1 MHAEMFQS
9 EAPKVVYTKA
19 SKIELIE
26 EEGHEGKEANS
37 APSVCHIVPAA
48 SNMIFVC
55 PI

>member
-1 MHAEMFQS
+1 MRAELLQA
-9 EAPKVVYTKA
+9 EAPKIEYTEA

-26 EEGHEGKEANS
+26 EEGHEGEEYNS
-37 APSVCHIVPAA
+37 ASSVCHIVPAA